1 MSKSLKE
8 TIKAIKGLVVMSPE
22 LEAVASS
29 MYDNQV
35 PEMWAA
41 KAYPS
46 LKPLSSWVVDLL
58 ERTRFITTWITDGTP
73 SVYWISGFY
82 FTHAFLTGTH
92 HTRHSSAHS
101 TAERVHL
108 QNVKFSGFL
117 IRTIMHYRCTL
128 PVVHT
133 CCHGVLPHA
142 CLPAAAGL
150 FSA

>member
-73 SVYWISGFY
+73 SVYWISGF
-82 FTHAFLTGTH
+82 FFPQVSPCPCHAASPLQTH
-92 HTRHSSAHS
+92 H
-101 TAERVHL
+101 
-108 QNVKFSGFL
+108 
-117 IRTIMHYRCTL
+117 
-128 PVVHT
+128 HT
-133 CCHGVLPHA
+133 PDHVLP
-142 CLPAAAGL
+142 LPPPLSTLASPHTRRTPTHLTTRPSPPLPSPPPHTHYAPPHT
-150 FSA
+150 